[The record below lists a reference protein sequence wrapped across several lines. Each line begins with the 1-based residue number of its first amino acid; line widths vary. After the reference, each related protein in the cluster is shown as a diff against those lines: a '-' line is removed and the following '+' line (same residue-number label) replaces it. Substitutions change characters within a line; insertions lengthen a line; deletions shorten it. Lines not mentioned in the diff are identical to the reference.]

1 MSPTVVFRSS
11 LTEEAPQW
19 SDPLTFG
26 CPRPTRQKIV
36 PFGLNSPDPIIAG
49 YTRHHSPWPDAFTQM
64 SGTLTVASTASS
76 ASLSTTFSSSF
87 QRCNLCNHNECL
99 RDVL

>member
-1 MSPTVVFRSS
+1 
-11 LTEEAPQW
+11 
-19 SDPLTFG
+19 
-26 CPRPTRQKIV
+26 
-36 PFGLNSPDPIIAG
+36 
-49 YTRHHSPWPDAFTQM
+49 M